1 MAGKKRLLFKSRAGI
16 QSPLTEC
23 LICTRNE
30 QGHLLT
36 VELKEIL
43 CSFLEGRNLLSNQ
56 TQAKCSAGNSRHC
69 VTLCSGGGGRIS
81 WVQLGANYFGG
92 IDLGLAGRDENTWLR
107 TEMAGDGD
115 DSVDKVSATQA

>member
-1 MAGKKRLLFKSRAGI
+1 MAGKKRLLFKSRAVI

-30 QGHLLT
+30 QGTGSLWNLRRYF
-36 VELKEIL
+36 VVSL
-43 CSFLEGRNLLSNQ
+43 RVYLLSNQ

-92 IDLGLAGRDENTWLR
+92 IDLGLARRDENTWLR

-115 DSVDKVSATQA
+115 DSVDKVSAMQA